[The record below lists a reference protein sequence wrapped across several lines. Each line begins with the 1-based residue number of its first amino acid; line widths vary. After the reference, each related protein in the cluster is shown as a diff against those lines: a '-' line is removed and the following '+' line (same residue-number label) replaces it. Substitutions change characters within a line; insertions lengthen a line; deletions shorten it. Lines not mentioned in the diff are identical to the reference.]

1 MNGQTFYERLQSEL
15 VTWTEHIAEIRAI
28 LIVGS
33 QARQVKPADDYSD
46 LDISLYVVEGF
57 EQKSEV
63 YLQWI
68 RDFAP
73 VWMMLDEHHD
83 ETKSW
88 LILYQGGIK
97 VDFSVTPISVLQP
110 LIEDQYL
117 WDDQQRG
124 YKILL
129 DKDGIA
135 AQLPPPSPHDPPPY
149 TPPTQTQFIER
160 VEGYFYG
167 AVYLAKQIKRG
178 NLWKAKW
185 ADLIQQTMLLEMLEW
200 HSHATHEQ
208 PVDTYYRGD
217 FMRDWVSEIT
227 WRELHQVFAHFDT
240 LDSRKA
246 LIASLRLFTRLT
258 EETAAKLGYDY
269 PRTMVEEVTDYI
281 LGLGDV

>member
-1 MNGQTFYERLQSEL
+1 MSTQAFYERVQTEL
-15 VTWTEHIAEIRAI
+15 VAWAERIAEVRTII
-28 LIVGS
+28 VVGS
-33 QARQVKPADDYSD
+33 QARQVKPADEYSD
-46 LDISLYVVEGF
+46 LDVSLYVAGNY
-57 EQKSEV
+57 EQKTAS
-63 YLQWI
+63 YLRWMQ
-68 RDFAP
+68 DFAP
-73 VWMMLDEHHD
+73 VWMILDEHHD

-97 VDFSVTPISVLQP
+97 VDFSVTPISILQQ
-110 LIEDQYL
+110 LIGEQQL

-135 AQLPPPSPHDPPPY
+135 AQLPVPTPFDPPPY
-149 TPPTQTQFIER
+149 VPPTQAQFIQR

-167 AVYLAKQIKRG
+167 AVYVAKQIKRG

-185 ADLIQQTMLLEMLEW
+185 ADQIQQRMLLEMLEW

-208 PVDTYYRGD
+208 SVDTYYRGD

-227 WRELHQVFAHFDT
+227 WRELHQVFAHFDA
-240 LDSRKA
+240 LDSREA

-258 EETAAKLGYDY
+258 EETAAKLDYAY
-269 PRTMVEEVTDYI
+269 PRTMVKEVTDYI
-281 LGLGDV
+281 FGLGDV